1 MEIEDEFD
9 ISVPINA
16 LADVQT
22 VQELANLIYQIE
34 VCETMSL
41 LDKLDAVAAARKALL
56 PEGID
61 VFGTPIE
68 EVYSS
73 TEAKIGDRR
82 ILFLGTNNYL
92 GLTFASECLQAAHAA
107 IDSEGT
113 GTTGSRMANGSY
125 SGHRALEREFADFY
139 HCHSCI
145 VFTTGYQANLATI
158 SGLAGTGDVVLI
170 DGDSHASIYDGCRLS
185 GAEIIRFRHNDMAD
199 LDKRL
204 RRLGE
209 RSRSTLIIAEGI
221 YSMLGDRAPLADI
234 VRLKNTYNSILLLD
248 EAHSLGVLG
257 HTGQGLVEETGLID
271 GVDFIT
277 GTFSKSLG
285 GIGGYCV
292 SNHPQLD
299 QLRYVS
305 RPYIF
310 TASPTP
316 ATIAST
322 RAALKLLHDGIGL
335 RQQLWKN
342 VHQLYS
348 RLHELGYQLGPEP
361 SPVIA
366 IILDTPQ
373 QALTLWKGLLEHGV
387 YVNLILPPAA
397 PDGKSLVRCSVSAV
411 HTSEQMD
418 YVGKSFA
425 ELRDIIFP

>member
-1 MEIEDEFD
+1 
-9 ISVPINA
+9 
-16 LADVQT
+16 
-22 VQELANLIYQIE
+22 
-34 VCETMSL
+34 MSL

-56 PEGID
+56 PEGVE
-61 VFGTPIE
+61 VFGMPIE

-73 TEAKIGDRR
+73 TEAKIGDHRV
-82 ILFLGTNNYL
+82 LFLGTNNYL
-92 GLTFASECLQAAHAA
+92 GLTFAPECKQAAHEA
-107 IDSEGT
+107 IESEGT

-125 SGHRALEREFADFY
+125 SGHRALEHELADFY

-158 SGLAGTGDVVLI
+158 SGLAGPGDVVLI

-185 GAEIIRFRHNDMAD
+185 GAEIIRFRHNDVSD

-221 YSMLGDRAPLADI
+221 YSMLGDRAPLAEI
-234 VRLKNTYNSILLLD
+234 VELKNAYSSVLLLD

-257 HTGQGLVEETGLID
+257 HTGQGLVEETGLIAE
-271 GVDFIT
+271 VDFIT

-299 QLRYVS
+299 QLRYIS

-322 RAALKLLHDGIGL
+322 RAALKLLRDGVQL
-335 RQQLWKN
+335 RRQLWDN

-348 RLHELGYQLGPEP
+348 HLQQLGYRLGPEP

-366 IILDTPQ
+366 TILDSPQ
-373 QALTLWKGLLEHGV
+373 QALALWKGLLENGI

-397 PDGKSLVRCSVSAV
+397 PEGSSLVRCSVSAV
-411 HTSEQMD
+411 HSKEQMD
-418 YVGKSFA
+418 FVGQTFA
-425 ELRDIIFP
+425 KMREVVLE

>member
-1 MEIEDEFD
+1 
-9 ISVPINA
+9 
-16 LADVQT
+16 
-22 VQELANLIYQIE
+22 
-34 VCETMSL
+34 MSL

-56 PEGID
+56 PEGVE

-68 EVYSS
+68 EVYSA
-73 TEAKIGDRR
+73 TAAKIADRR

-92 GLTFASECLQAAHAA
+92 GLTFAPQCLEAAHKA

-125 SGHRALEREFADFY
+125 SGHRALEQEFAEFY
-139 HCHSCI
+139 RCHSCI

-158 SGLAGTGDVVLI
+158 SGLAGAGDVILI

-185 GAEIIRFRHNDMAD
+185 GAEIIRFRHNDAQD
-199 LDKRL
+199 LEKRL
-204 RRLGE
+204 RRLGD
-209 RSRSTLIIAEGI
+209 RSRSTLIIIEGI
-221 YSMLGDRAPLADI
+221 YSMLGDQAPLAEI
-234 VRLKNTYNSILLLD
+234 VRLKTAYNSTLLLD

-257 HTGQGLVEETGLID
+257 RTGQGLVEETGLLD
-271 GVDFIT
+271 EVDFIT

-285 GIGGYCV
+285 SIGGYCV

-322 RAALKLLHDGIGL
+322 RAALKLLRDGVEL
-335 RQQLWKN
+335 RRQLWSN
-342 VHQLYS
+342 AHQLYT
-348 RLHELGYQLGPEP
+348 RLKELGYHLGPEP
-361 SPVIA
+361 SPIIA
-366 IILDTPQ
+366 TILDTPQ
-373 QALTLWKGLLEHGV
+373 QALALWRGLLKHDI

-397 PDGKSLVRCSVSAV
+397 PDGKSLVRCSVSAA
-411 HTSEQMD
+411 HTREQID
-418 YVGKSFA
+418 YVSETFA
-425 ELRDIIFP
+425 GLRKIIF

>member
-1 MEIEDEFD
+1 
-9 ISVPINA
+9 
-16 LADVQT
+16 
-22 VQELANLIYQIE
+22 
-34 VCETMSL
+34 MSL

-56 PEGID
+56 PEGVE

-73 TEAKIGDRR
+73 TAAKIGNRR

-92 GLTFASECLQAAHAA
+92 GLTFAPQCLEAAHKA

-125 SGHRALEREFADFY
+125 SGHRALEREFAEFY
-139 HCHSCI
+139 RCHSCI

-158 SGLAGTGDVVLI
+158 SGLAGAGDVILI

-185 GAEIIRFRHNDMAD
+185 GAEIIRFRHNDAQD
-199 LDKRL
+199 LEKRL
-204 RRLGE
+204 RRLGD
-209 RSRSTLIIAEGI
+209 RSRSTLIIVEGI
-221 YSMLGDRAPLADI
+221 YSMLGDRAPLAEI
-234 VRLKNTYNSILLLD
+234 VRLKTAYKSTLLLD

-257 HTGQGLVEETGLID
+257 RIGQGLVEETGLID
-271 GVDFIT
+271 EVDFIT

-285 GIGGYCV
+285 SIGGYCV

-322 RAALKLLHDGIGL
+322 RAALKLLREGVEL
-335 RQQLWKN
+335 RRKLWSN
-342 VHQLYS
+342 AHQLYT
-348 RLHELGYQLGPEP
+348 RLKELGYQLGPEP
-361 SPVIA
+361 SPIIA
-366 IILDTPQ
+366 TILETPQ
-373 QALTLWKGLLEHGV
+373 QALALWRGLLEHDI

-397 PDGKSLVRCSVSAV
+397 PDGKSLVRCSVSAA
-411 HTSEQMD
+411 HTSEQID
-418 YVGKSFA
+418 YVSEAFA
-425 ELRDIIFP
+425 GLRKTVFQ

>member
-1 MEIEDEFD
+1 
-9 ISVPINA
+9 
-16 LADVQT
+16 
-22 VQELANLIYQIE
+22 
-34 VCETMSL
+34 MSL

-56 PEGID
+56 PEGVE
-61 VFGTPIE
+61 VFGMPIE

-73 TEAKIGDRR
+73 TEAKIGDHR

-92 GLTFASECLQAAHAA
+92 GLTFAPECKQAAHEA
-107 IDSEGT
+107 IESEGT

-125 SGHRALEREFADFY
+125 SGHRALERELADFY

-158 SGLAGTGDVVLI
+158 SGLAGPGDVVLI

-185 GAEIIRFRHNDMAD
+185 GAEIIRFRHNDISD

-221 YSMLGDRAPLADI
+221 YSMLGDKAPLAEI
-234 VRLKNTYNSILLLD
+234 VELKNAYNSILLLD

-271 GVDFIT
+271 EVDFIT

-292 SNHPQLD
+292 SNHTQLD
-299 QLRYVS
+299 QLRYIS
-305 RPYIF
+305 RPYIV

-322 RAALKLLHDGIGL
+322 RAALKLLRDGIQL
-335 RQQLWKN
+335 RRQLWEN

-348 RLHELGYQLGPEP
+348 HLQQLGYHLGPEP

-366 IILDTPQ
+366 TILESPH
-373 QALTLWKGLLEHGV
+373 QALALWKGLLENGI

-397 PDGKSLVRCSVSAV
+397 PEGSSLVRCSVSAV
-411 HTSEQMD
+411 HTREQMD
-418 YVGKSFA
+418 FVGQTFA
-425 ELRDIIFP
+425 KVREVILE

>member
-1 MEIEDEFD
+1 
-9 ISVPINA
+9 
-16 LADVQT
+16 
-22 VQELANLIYQIE
+22 
-34 VCETMSL
+34 MSL

-61 VFGTPIE
+61 VFGIPVE

-73 TEAKIGDRR
+73 TEAKIDDRR

-92 GLTFASECLQAAHAA
+92 GLTFSQECLQAAHNA
-107 IDSEGT
+107 IDNEGT

-125 SGHRALEREFADFY
+125 AGHRALEREFADFY
-139 HCHSCI
+139 HCNSCV

-199 LDKRL
+199 LEKRL

-209 RSRSTLIIAEGI
+209 RSRSTLIIVEGI

-234 VRLKNTYNSILLLD
+234 VGLKNAYNSTVLLD

-257 HTGQGLVEETGLID
+257 ETGQGLVEETGLID
-271 GVDFIT
+271 EVDFIT

-285 GIGGYCV
+285 GVGGYCV

-322 RAALKLLHDGIGL
+322 RAALKLLRDGAEL
-335 RQQLWKN
+335 RRQLWKN
-342 VHQLYS
+342 AHQLYS
-348 RLHELGYQLGPEP
+348 RLSELGYQLGPEP

-366 IILDTPQ
+366 TILDSPQ
-373 QALTLWKGLLEHGV
+373 QALTLWKGLLDRGI

-397 PDGKSLVRCSVSAV
+397 PEGKSLVRCSVSAA
-411 HTSEQMD
+411 HSSEQMD
-418 YVGKSFA
+418 YVGETFA
-425 ELRDIIFP
+425 ELRQMAQ

>member
-1 MEIEDEFD
+1 
-9 ISVPINA
+9 
-16 LADVQT
+16 
-22 VQELANLIYQIE
+22 
-34 VCETMSL
+34 MSL
-41 LDKLDAVAAARKALL
+41 LEKLDAVAAARKALL
-56 PEGID
+56 PEGVD
-61 VFGTPIE
+61 VFGIPIE
-68 EVYSS
+68 EIYSS
-73 TEAKIGDRR
+73 TEAKIGNRR

-92 GLTFASECLQAAHAA
+92 GLTFAPECLQAAHKA

-125 SGHRALEREFADFY
+125 RGHRDLEREFAEFY
-139 HCHSCI
+139 HCQSCI
-145 VFTTGYQANLATI
+145 VFTTGYQANLAMI
-158 SGLAGTGDVVLI
+158 SGLAGAGDVVLI

-209 RSRSTLIIAEGI
+209 RSRSTLIIIEGI

-234 VRLKNTYNSILLLD
+234 VKLKNAYNSILLLD

-257 HTGQGLVEETGLID
+257 ETGQGLVEETGLMD

-322 RAALKLLHDGIGL
+322 RAALKILHDGTKL

-366 IILDTPQ
+366 TILDTPQ
-373 QALTLWKGLLEHGV
+373 QALALWNGLLEHGI

-411 HTSEQMD
+411 HTSDQMD
-418 YVGKSFA
+418 DVGRAFA
-425 ELRDIIFP
+425 ELREVIFPKTS

>member
-1 MEIEDEFD
+1 
-9 ISVPINA
+9 
-16 LADVQT
+16 
-22 VQELANLIYQIE
+22 
-34 VCETMSL
+34 
-41 LDKLDAVAAARKALL
+41 
-56 PEGID
+56 
-61 VFGTPIE
+61 
-68 EVYSS
+68 
-73 TEAKIGDRR
+73 
-82 ILFLGTNNYL
+82 
-92 GLTFASECLQAAHAA
+92 
-107 IDSEGT
+107 
-113 GTTGSRMANGSY
+113 
-125 SGHRALEREFADFY
+125 
-139 HCHSCI
+139 
-145 VFTTGYQANLATI
+145 
-158 SGLAGTGDVVLI
+158 
-170 DGDSHASIYDGCRLS
+170 
-185 GAEIIRFRHNDMAD
+185 
-199 LDKRL
+199 
-204 RRLGE
+204 E

-257 HTGQGLVEETGLID
+257 QTGQGLVEETGLISD
-271 GVDFIT
+271 VDFIT

-322 RAALKLLHDGIGL
+322 RAALKLLHDGIEL

-361 SPVIA
+361 SPVVA
-366 IILDTPQ
+366 ILLDTPQ
-373 QALTLWKGLLEHGV
+373 QALMLWKGLLEHGI

-418 YVGKSFA
+418 YVGQSFA
-425 ELRDIIFP
+425 ELRDGIFQ

>member
-1 MEIEDEFD
+1 
-9 ISVPINA
+9 
-16 LADVQT
+16 
-22 VQELANLIYQIE
+22 
-34 VCETMSL
+34 MSL

-56 PEGID
+56 PEGVE
-61 VFGTPIE
+61 VFGMPIE

-73 TEAKIGDRR
+73 TEAKIGDHR

-92 GLTFASECLQAAHAA
+92 GLTFAPECKQAAHEA
-107 IDSEGT
+107 IESEGT

-125 SGHRALEREFADFY
+125 SGHRALERELADFY

-158 SGLAGTGDVVLI
+158 SGLAGSGDVVLI

-185 GAEIIRFRHNDMAD
+185 GAEIIRFRHNDMSD

-221 YSMLGDRAPLADI
+221 YSMLGDRAPLAEI
-234 VRLKNTYNSILLLD
+234 VELKNAHDGVLLLD

-271 GVDFIT
+271 EVDFIT

-299 QLRYVS
+299 QLRYIS

-322 RAALKLLHDGIGL
+322 RAALKLLRDGNQL
-335 RQQLWKN
+335 RHQLWDN

-348 RLHELGYQLGPEP
+348 HLQQLGYRLGPEP

-366 IILDTPQ
+366 TILESPQ
-373 QALTLWKGLLEHGV
+373 QALALWKGLLENGI

-397 PDGKSLVRCSVSAV
+397 PEGSSLVRCSVSAV
-411 HTSEQMD
+411 HTREQMD
-418 YVGKSFA
+418 FVGQTFA
-425 ELRDIIFP
+425 KVRKVISE

>member
-1 MEIEDEFD
+1 
-9 ISVPINA
+9 
-16 LADVQT
+16 
-22 VQELANLIYQIE
+22 
-34 VCETMSL
+34 MSL
-41 LDKLDAVAAARKALL
+41 LDKLDAIAAARKALL
-56 PEGID
+56 PEGVE

-73 TEAKIGDRR
+73 TEAKIGDHR

-92 GLTFASECLQAAHAA
+92 GLTFAPECKQAAHEA
-107 IDSEGT
+107 IEEEGT

-125 SGHRALEREFADFY
+125 SGHRALEHELADFY

-158 SGLAGTGDVVLI
+158 SGLAGPGDVVLI

-185 GAEIIRFRHNDMAD
+185 GAEIIRFRHNDVSD

-221 YSMLGDRAPLADI
+221 YSMLGDRAPLAEI
-234 VRLKNTYNSILLLD
+234 VELKNAHNSILLLD

-271 GVDFIT
+271 EVDFIT

-299 QLRYVS
+299 QLRYIS

-322 RAALKLLHDGIGL
+322 RAALKLLRNGTQL
-335 RQQLWKN
+335 RRQLWDN

-348 RLHELGYQLGPEP
+348 HLQQLGYRLGPEP

-366 IILDTPQ
+366 TILDSPQ
-373 QALTLWKGLLEHGV
+373 QALALWKGLLENGI

-397 PDGKSLVRCSVSAV
+397 PEGSSLVRCSVSAA
-411 HTSEQMD
+411 HTREQMD
-418 YVGKSFA
+418 FVGQTFA
-425 ELRDIIFP
+425 KVRGILSK

>member
-1 MEIEDEFD
+1 
-9 ISVPINA
+9 
-16 LADVQT
+16 
-22 VQELANLIYQIE
+22 
-34 VCETMSL
+34 
-41 LDKLDAVAAARKALL
+41 
-56 PEGID
+56 
-61 VFGTPIE
+61 
-68 EVYSS
+68 
-73 TEAKIGDRR
+73 
-82 ILFLGTNNYL
+82 
-92 GLTFASECLQAAHAA
+92 
-107 IDSEGT
+107 
-113 GTTGSRMANGSY
+113 MANGSY

-158 SGLAGTGDVVLI
+158 SGLAGAGDVVLI

-185 GAEIIRFRHNDMAD
+185 GAEIIRFRHNDMVD
-199 LDKRL
+199 LEKRL
-204 RRLGE
+204 RRLGD
-209 RSRSTLIIAEGI
+209 RSRSTLIIVEGI
-221 YSMLGDRAPLADI
+221 YSMLGDRAPLAEI
-234 VRLKNTYNSILLLD
+234 VKLKNAYGSTLLLD

-257 HTGQGLVEETGLID
+257 TTGQGLVEETGLID
-271 GVDFIT
+271 KVDFIT

-322 RAALKLLHDGIGL
+322 RAALKLLHDGIEL

-348 RLHELGYQLGPEP
+348 RLDDLGYQLGPEP

-366 IILDTPQ
+366 IILDTPR
-373 QALTLWKGLLEHGV
+373 QALMLWKGLLDHGI
-387 YVNLILPPAA
+387 YVNLVLPPAA
-397 PDGKSLVRCSVSAV
+397 PDGRSLVRCSVSAV

-418 YVGKSFA
+418 HVGDAFA
-425 ELRDIIFP
+425 ELREITFA

>member
-1 MEIEDEFD
+1 
-9 ISVPINA
+9 
-16 LADVQT
+16 
-22 VQELANLIYQIE
+22 
-34 VCETMSL
+34 MSL

-56 PEGID
+56 PEGVE

-68 EVYSS
+68 EVYSA
-73 TEAKIGDRR
+73 TAAKIADRR

-92 GLTFASECLQAAHAA
+92 GLTFAPQCLEAAHKA

-125 SGHRALEREFADFY
+125 SGHRALEQEFAEFY
-139 HCHSCI
+139 RCHSCI

-158 SGLAGTGDVVLI
+158 SGLAGAGDVILI

-185 GAEIIRFRHNDMAD
+185 GAEIIRFRHNDTQD
-199 LDKRL
+199 LEKRL
-204 RRLGE
+204 RRLGD
-209 RSRSTLIIAEGI
+209 RSRSTLIIIEGI
-221 YSMLGDRAPLADI
+221 YSMLGDQAPLAEI
-234 VRLKNTYNSILLLD
+234 VRLKTAYNSTLLLD

-257 HTGQGLVEETGLID
+257 RTGQGLVEETGLLD
-271 GVDFIT
+271 EVDFIT

-285 GIGGYCV
+285 SIGGYCV

-322 RAALKLLHDGIGL
+322 RAALKLLRDGVEL
-335 RQQLWKN
+335 RRQLWSN
-342 VHQLYS
+342 AHQLYT
-348 RLHELGYQLGPEP
+348 RLKELGYYLGPEP
-361 SPVIA
+361 SPIIA
-366 IILDTPQ
+366 TILDTPQ
-373 QALTLWKGLLEHGV
+373 QALALWRGLLKHDI

-397 PDGKSLVRCSVSAV
+397 PDGKSLVRCSVSAA
-411 HTSEQMD
+411 HTREQID
-418 YVGKSFA
+418 YVSETFA
-425 ELRDIIFP
+425 GLRKIIFQ